1 LVAVGGAVDEIIV
14 NWARRHSAGVAA
26 QKVSAETGRAA
37 VRAVGALMV
46 RQFAELV
53 RGARNGA
60 VCAVQKVGD
69 AVDALARLTDR
80 RRGAGGAGR
89 DALCADVSDRVR
101 ELAAAAAR
109 CARGRPCLE
118 EVARG
123 ADRARGRP
131 RGKAGAA
138 PRRAGDA
145 SSQSRVG
152 VVTVGAVYEATVV
165 KEEIVLG
172 AGRRSAVFGGV
183 RARDANGTARLT
195 PVRHIHRNEL
205 TVGADGRRADGRP
218 NPFVVNDRCVIAADT
233 ARGKSRP
240 KASPA
245 SSCASNTRKS
255 RRVPPVTVRTTLT
268 TRVIK

>member
-1 LVAVGGAVDEIIV
+1 MVLSGGAGLVAVGGAVDEIIV

-26 QKVSAETGRAA
+26 QQVSAETGRAA

-69 AVDALARLTDR
+69 AVDALARVTDR
-80 RRGAGGAGR
+80 QRGAGGAGR
-89 DALCADVSDRVR
+89 DALRADVSDRIL
-101 ELAAAAAR
+101 ELSAAAVR
-109 CARGRPCLE
+109 CATGRPCLQV
-118 EVARG
+118 VARG

-183 RARDANGTARLT
+183 RAGDANGTARLT

-205 TVGADGRRADGRP
+205 PIRTSGRGADGRPD
-218 NPFVVNDRCVIAADT
+218 PFVVNDQRVIAADT

-245 SSCASNTRKS
+245 SSCASNTRK
-255 RRVPPVTVRTTLT
+255 R
-268 TRVIK
+268 